1 MKPLSAQ
8 AGGVFN
14 AKIGKDNVKIGKCG
28 SVKIKTAFIHGDH
41 FHIFTFSHF
50 HITKLNYICT
60 LFIIIL
66 NKLKECGYLK

>member
-28 SVKIKTAFIHGDH
+28 NVKMITTNECCLN
-41 FHIFTFSHF
+41 FHISTFSNF